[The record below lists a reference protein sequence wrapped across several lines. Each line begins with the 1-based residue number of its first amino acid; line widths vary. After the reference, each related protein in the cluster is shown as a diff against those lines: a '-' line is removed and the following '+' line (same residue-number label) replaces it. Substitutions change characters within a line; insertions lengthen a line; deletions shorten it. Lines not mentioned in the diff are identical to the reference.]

1 MLWRTRFTPH
11 LVSATLRAKSSSP
24 KPSEGFKAPDP
35 FWLIEVGGRTHMLV
49 SALEYGRAKK
59 EARVDEV
66 ILLERQ
72 RGEASIKIVTDFLT
86 QKGITDVV
94 VPDSFPLGFGRA
106 LEKAFRVDVRKAPF
120 YPERARK
127 TKWEITEM
135 LKVQRAAERAARKA
149 MDFLRD
155 CAVRGNRV
163 MAEKEIVTSDI
174 LRNIIDQSLYQDG
187 CLGLDTITSCGI
199 EAADPHAVGA
209 GPILPY
215 QPIVLD
221 IFPVSRGTH
230 YYADMTRTVFKGKPS
245 QDLQKMYEVV
255 REAQEAAIAKV
266 RAGVDGSVIHKDTAR
281 FFESRGY
288 PTNFDKKPEGFIHG
302 IGHGVG
308 IDIHEPPSLGGTPHI
323 LEEGNIITVEPG
335 LYYHKPRR
343 GIPAGGI
350 RIEDMLL
357 VTKTSSKNLTQ
368 FPKDLAGVIIP

>member
-1 MLWRTRFTPH
+1 MKKSFILYGATDFGSLHFSSDMLWRTR
-11 LVSATLRAKSSSP
+11 
-24 KPSEGFKAPDP
+24 FKAPDP
-35 FWLIEVGGRTHMLV
+35 FWLIEVGGRTHILV

-72 RGEASIKIVTDFLT
+72 RGEASIKIVIDFL
-86 QKGITDVV
+86 KKKRITDVV
-94 VPDSFPLGFGRA
+94 VPDSFPYAAGCA

-127 TKWEITEM
+127 TKWEIAEM
-135 LKVQRAAERAARKA
+135 VKVQRATERAARKA
-149 MDFLRD
+149 VDFLSD
-155 CAVRGNRV
+155 CSIRGNRV
-163 MAEKEIVTSDI
+163 IAGKQIVTSEI

-187 CLGLDTITSCGI
+187 CLGLDTIASCGVQ
-199 EAADPHAVGA
+199 AADPHMIGT
-209 GPILPY
+209 GPILPQ

-221 IFPVSRGTH
+221 VFPVSKNNH
-230 YYADMTRTVFKGKPS
+230 YYADMTRTVFKGKPP
-245 QDLQKMYEVV
+245 QDLQKMYEAV

-266 RAGVDGSVIHKDTAR
+266 RAGVDGSMIHAYTAR

-302 IGHGVG
+302 LGHGVG
-308 IDIHEPPSLGGTPHI
+308 IDIHEPPSLGSTPCI
-323 LEEGNIITVEPG
+323 LEEGNVVTAEPG

-368 FPKDLAGVIIP
+368 FPKNLAGVIIP